1 MNQIMKVLK
10 KGGLII
16 PKEYPEMD
24 SLKQVLTYT
33 GQGWDG
39 EEVSFK
45 MYEEMESGDVIIPR
59 FFPIEDIEIVDKSC
73 VGELINIQSKI
84 RPRSKR
90 QKQCIDH
97 LLKSRNTILKLETGC
112 GKTVIT
118 IDAICKNSKKTIIFV
133 NKDSLRKNWKDEFL
147 LHTNITENNI
157 SYLNT
162 KKFKEQLKSPIIIS
176 TIQAFLACL
185 KKEEFLEEFENSKI
199 GVAVFDE
206 CHTTVGPEQFSKVS
220 LNVNCYKIIGLSA
233 TPFRYDCEDLLSWH
247 LGEIQYFEPNEDD
260 NLLKPNVFIY
270 EIPFGIY
277 SNYKSRMYIEWG
289 GSFNYA
295 RYYKKL
301 KDSKEYV
308 NFIVSLIKRAYH
320 AKRVTLVL
328 GNNINTLLKFA
339 EIANLPK
346 EDVGIFI
353 PGTKPKQRLQYSD
366 IKDLDNAFKEK
377 QIVFSTYQAC
387 RDGNNRKDLDC
398 LIMTIPT
405 SNVIQAGGR
414 ILRQLEGKPTP
425 VIFDIVDTEGPKRNS
440 LEDNEKVG
448 LFVRSLQKRKII
460 YNNLEWPYKY
470 VNRKNENENK

>member
-1 MNQIMKVLK
+1 M
-10 KGGLII
+10 
-16 PKEYPEMD
+16 
-24 SLKQVLTYT
+24 
-33 GQGWDG
+33 
-39 EEVSFK
+39 
-45 MYEEMESGDVIIPR
+45 
-59 FFPIEDIEIVDKSC
+59 IV
-73 VGELINIQSKI
+73 KI
-84 RPRSKR
+84 YYHG
-90 QKQCIDH
+90 I
-97 LLKSRNTILKLETGC
+97 
-112 GKTVIT
+112 
-118 IDAICKNSKKTIIFV
+118 
-133 NKDSLRKNWKDEFL
+133 W
-147 LHTNITENNI
+147 
-157 SYLNT
+157 
-162 KKFKEQLKSPIIIS
+162 
-176 TIQAFLACL
+176 
-185 KKEEFLEEFENSKI
+185 
-199 GVAVFDE
+199 
-206 CHTTVGPEQFSKVS
+206 
-220 LNVNCYKIIGLSA
+220 
-233 TPFRYDCEDLLSWH
+233 
-247 LGEIQYFEPNEDD
+247 GEIQYFEPNEDD
-260 NLLKPNVFIY
+260 NLLNQMSLFMKY
-270 EIPFGIY
+270 HLE
-277 SNYKSRMYIEWG
+277 YILIINIERTLMG
-289 GSFNYA
+289 RKFNYA

-308 NFIVSLIKRAYH
+308 NIIVSLIKRAYY

-448 LFVRSLQKRKII
+448 LFVRSLQKEK
-460 YNNLEWPYKY
+460 
-470 VNRKNENENK
+470 